1 MAVDDDLIETDFGA
15 WEGLTFAEAAERDPE
30 LHRRWLRDT
39 STEPPG
45 GESFDHV
52 NQRVRQ
58 ARDRIVADHGGSTV
72 LVVSHVTPIKMLL
85 REALD
90 AGPGIL
96 LPAAPGPGVVEHR
109 RVLPRRRFVGAA
121 GESDRVSELEI
132 ASIRVVGH
140 RGVGSLACFRDW
152 IGAARRVLGRRGH
165 RRPATCDPRRGSG
178 NPEDSGAI
186 VTSWVRQPS
195 WWAGTLGAV
204 GGYVFQAL
212 ALAHGSLL
220 LVQPLLVSSLLF
232 VLPLGAR
239 FSNQHVRAR
248 DWCWALVLTAALTV
262 FVLVGQPREGHY
274 RPPVPAWSVALV
286 GSVPVVI
293 VCVLAARRTVGRP
306 RAMLLATAVAVLLG
320 MIAVL
325 TKVSTH
331 RLAVHGWHGLLTV
344 PAPYLLVALAVAVTV
359 LQQSAFHA
367 GALQASVPIMLV
379 GEPVVAVLL
388 GVVILGEHL
397 VVRGAGALI
406 LALAV
411 GAMTAA
417 TIALGR
423 DSAPPA
429 TPVRSGG
436 VVKDQARARSAH
448 PSARRTGR
456 GAPPRPTSREPIA
469 PAGRGW

>member
-1 MAVDDDLIETDFGA
+1 MEWLASHALAIGSALLAAFWAAVGI
-15 WEGLTFAEAAERDPE
+15 
-30 LHRRWLRDT
+30 
-39 STEPPG
+39 
-45 GESFDHV
+45 V
-52 NQRVRQ
+52 VRQ
-58 ARDRIVADHGGSTV
+58 RAIQG
-72 LVVSHVTPIKMLL
+72 
-85 REALD
+85 EA
-90 AGPGIL
+90 
-96 LPAAPGPGVVEHR
+96 
-109 RVLPRRRFVGAA
+109 
-121 GESDRVSELEI
+121 
-132 ASIRVVGH
+132 
-140 RGVGSLACFRDW
+140 
-152 IGAARRVLGRRGH
+152 
-165 RRPATCDPRRGSG
+165 G

-248 DWCWALVLTAALTV
+248 DWWWALVLITALTV

-274 RPPVPAWSVALV
+274 RPPVPAWSVALI

-293 VCVLAARRTVGRP
+293 VCVLAARRMVGRP
-306 RAMLLATAVAVLLG
+306 RAMLLGTAVAVLLG

-331 RLAVHGWHGLLTV
+331 RLAVRGWHGLLTV
-344 PAPYLLVALAVAVTV
+344 PAPYLLVVLVVAVTV

-406 LALAV
+406 LTLAV
-411 GAMTAA
+411 AAMTAA

-423 DSAPPA
+423 DTASST
-429 TPVRSGG
+429 TPVADTTASIPLP
-436 VVKDQARARSAH
+436 ASAVD
-448 PSARRTGR
+448 G
-456 GAPPRPTSREPIA
+456 
-469 PAGRGW
+469 